1 MISDFLTVRI
11 LHECHAGHVGST
23 PRLPRQ
29 VAESMVKSGQA
40 EICQEQ
46 GKKCARCGGNC
57 SGALRMVGWKGPVCW
72 SCFQKGG
79 RSDGKEDAATN
90 NDDGGRNASGWL
102 R

>member
-23 PRLPRQ
+23 PRLSRQ

-57 SGALRMVGWKGPVCW
+57 SGALRMVGWKGRSAGAAFRREAGATGRKTRP
-72 SCFQKGG
+72 QTTTAAGG
-79 RSDGKEDAATN
+79 MLQ
-90 NDDGGRNASGWL
+90 GG
-102 R
+102 